1 MNGLRVAD
9 DKASLHNQQ
18 TDSPAVAVTPVAN
31 GSPASVPDSMDAIIE
46 GLLLA
51 GLHELDD
58 DSLPIQT
65 NEFYSKTVLGCKPA
79 GMPLVLQVCPK
90 QWF

>member
-1 MNGLRVAD
+1 MTD
-9 DKASLHNQQ
+9 DQAPLQQ
-18 TDSPAVAVTPVAN
+18 QNALPAVATAHVPN
-31 GSPASVPDSMDAIIE
+31 GSHASVPDSMDAIIE

-79 GMPLVLQVCPK
+79 GMPLLLQVVHIQQLC
-90 QWF
+90 